1 MWLLIVTIWT
11 TIPGVTTSN
20 GSIHAKF
27 GDHEK
32 CLKAKEQFEKKIQI
46 DNYRVVAS
54 CTFRG

>member
-11 TIPGVTTSN
+11 TNPLPIGEMSK

-27 GDHEK
+27 SNHEQ
-32 CLKAKEQFEKKIQI
+32 CLKAKEKFQNMQI

-54 CTFRG
+54 CTFR